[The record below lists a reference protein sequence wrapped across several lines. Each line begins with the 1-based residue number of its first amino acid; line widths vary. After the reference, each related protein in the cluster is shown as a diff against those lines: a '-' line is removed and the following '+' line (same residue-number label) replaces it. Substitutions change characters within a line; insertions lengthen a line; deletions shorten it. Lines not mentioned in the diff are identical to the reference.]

1 MVAEPVPSTIPTLA
15 ELRKQPHVSYSQ
27 IRSYLMCPMK
37 FYHNYTAKTE
47 PSHRPL
53 ALVLGSA
60 IHEALAA
67 YYAHLQGMGTKI
79 SEAELLAIFRDRVD
93 REWDAPVPIK
103 VDEGLD
109 AGELL
114 DQGIGLLQMFH
125 ANADCPTVL
134 AVEQPFSAPLYD
146 PATGEVFA
154 APLVG
159 AWDLLIEGLQR
170 PMIVEHKTSARKYT
184 REQLAYE
191 TQPSVYAYAAEQ
203 IGIGK
208 VDLLYQLLIKAKTPS
223 LQHCR
228 ITRTAAHITE
238 MMETFASVVRA
249 VDAGIFYRNRS
260 WACADCTYAYRCN
273 EGM

>member
-1 MVAEPVPSTIPTLA
+1 MVANPVSPPTLA
-15 ELRKQPHVSYSQ
+15 ELRKAPHVSYSQ
-27 IRSYLMCPMK
+27 IKSYMMCPMK
-37 FYHNYTAKTE
+37 FYHSYQAKTE

-60 IHEALAA
+60 VHEALAA
-67 YYAHLQGMGTKI
+67 FYAHLQGTGMKI
-79 SEAELLAIFRDRVD
+79 DEAELLAVFRDRVD

-103 VDEGLD
+103 LDEGSD
-109 AGELL
+109 VGELL
-114 DQGIGLLQMFH
+114 DQGIGLLRMFH
-125 ANADCPTVL
+125 EQTDCPTVL
-134 AVEQPFSAPLYD
+134 AVEQPFSASLYD
-146 PATGEVFA
+146 PQTGEVFA
-154 APLVG
+154 APLIG
-159 AWDLLIEGLQR
+159 AMDLVVQGPQR
-170 PMIVEHKTSARKYT
+170 PMVIEHKTAARKYT

-191 TQPSVYAYAAEQ
+191 TQPSVYAFAAEQ
-203 IGIGK
+203 IGLGK
-208 VDLLYQLLIKAKTPS
+208 VDLLYQLLIKNKTPS

-228 ITRTAAHITE
+228 VTRTEAHIRE